1 MQREKVMTHII
12 RDLAQ
17 TCNSLGLCADDI
29 LKYNAQS
36 FPQTSAPETTIETFL
51 ALRLV
56 TFFSLENM

>member
-1 MQREKVMTHII
+1 MTHII